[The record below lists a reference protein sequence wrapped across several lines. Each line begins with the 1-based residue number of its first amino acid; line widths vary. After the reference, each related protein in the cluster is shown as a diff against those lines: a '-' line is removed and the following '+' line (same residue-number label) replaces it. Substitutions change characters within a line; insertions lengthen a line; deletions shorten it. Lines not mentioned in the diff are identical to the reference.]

1 MKPEELGVKGAV
13 GSFVKVDLDRR
24 MSTEEWAFEEEV
36 QFIKKL
42 IAENPLDSRGI
53 IPIIAAGIIKGKN
66 CTGNEQSH
74 SY

>member
-36 QFIKKL
+36 
-42 IAENPLDSRGI
+42 
-53 IPIIAAGIIKGKN
+53 
-66 CTGNEQSH
+66 
-74 SY
+74 